1 MEKGLVQVG
10 LYLGSLSTAAL
21 TYNLLNKRNNKKDD
35 NKIDNNKIDNNKI
48 DNNIKLRIRNK
59 NFCYKIYVK

>member
-21 TYNLLNKRNNKKDD
+21 TYNLLNNK
-35 NKIDNNKIDNNKI
+35 NNKIDNNKI